1 MNRLTDIVTV
11 LNTIIYIR
19 LKNRQNCNPN
29 KEHFSKDYITEKL
42 MISVK
47 ISYDKRLEHER
58 MDAIDNV
65 KMHLSLHKNSV
76 VYRSLK

>member
-19 LKNRQNCNPN
+19 LKNGQNCNPN
-29 KEHFSKDYITEKL
+29 KENFSKDYITEKL
-42 MISVK
+42 LISVK
-47 ISYDKRLEHER
+47 ISYDKRLGHER